1 MLHLIVDNGIS
12 PFHSLPCLVIQIAS
26 PTRAGR
32 EIQKSIAQLLH
43 LLDEDLG
50 GEIRPPHSHTLSQQA
65 AKLASLWGQTSCEQ
79 LTEQLF

>member
-32 EIQKSIAQLLH
+32 EIQESIAQLLH

-50 GEIRPPHSHTLSQQA
+50 
-65 AKLASLWGQTSCEQ
+65 
-79 LTEQLF
+79 